1 MARARKSTSPSATG
15 VLKWGVW
22 GFKSHIEPTAF
33 RFSPLTILCGA
44 NSSGKS
50 SVMQPLLLM
59 KQTLDALPLDAGA
72 LKLDGPNVSFTDPR
86 QFISVVPGQKR
97 GAELFL
103 AYLELAPGDS
113 AAEPLGVNVGFTV
126 AKARGHRASAIEI
139 EFCEYRRGT
148 RRPVQF
154 KRGPNVERIGCFLIP
169 SNRADPTDLPYGL
182 SDLID
187 HLRRLIHLSG
197 HRGNPERQYPRLVVS
212 ADRQPGLFHTRAA
225 STLASW
231 PETEAGRRKLK
242 SLSQWLR
249 ALGLTWKAEAI
260 ARDATSLEILVGRTA
275 DSARGS
281 ARDLVSVADVGFGV
295 SQSLPVLIGLIE
307 AEPDQLVYVE
317 QPEIHLHPRAQK
329 GMADLI
335 AARVRDGVQVI
346 VETHSDIL
354 LTRLQ
359 HAVAIGTLR
368 PDQVVAH
375 WFQRDAKTGRS
386 KVTSQTP
393 DEAGALGEWPVDFAD
408 VASEVDAE
416 YADAAYEHL
425 PVEDDA

>member
-1 MARARKSTSPSATG
+1 MARARKSVKRPPTG
-15 VLKWGVW
+15 LTRWVVG
-22 GFKSHIEPTAF
+22 GFKSHFTPTDLRLA
-33 RFSPLTILCGA
+33 SLTILCGA
-44 NSSGKS
+44 NSSGKT

-72 LKLDGPNVSFTDPR
+72 LKLDGPNVSFTDPA
-86 QFISVVPGQKR
+86 QFRSASSGHPYPLR
-97 GAELFL
+97 FE
-103 AYLELAPGDS
+103 LELSRGS
-113 AAEPLGVNVGFTV
+113 GVLGVSLSFSLKR
-126 AKARGHRASAIEI
+126 AAREPYDVIDLDA
-139 EFCEYRRGT
+139 CTYRWDSLAEVRLSG
-148 RRPVQF
+148 
-154 KRGPNVERIGCFLIP
+154 GPKSERYGCFLVP
-169 SNRADPTDLPYGL
+169 SGRDEAVDTLFEL
-182 SDLID
+182 SGLID

-197 HRGNPERQYPRLVVS
+197 HRGHPERQYPREVVR

-231 PETEAGRRKLK
+231 QTTDGGDPKRD

-260 ARDATSLEILVGRTA
+260 ARDATSLEILVARIA
-275 DSARGS
+275 KPVRGS
-281 ARDLVSVADVGFGV
+281 SRNLVSVADVGFGV

-307 AEPDQLVYVE
+307 AEPGQLVYVE

-368 PDQVVAH
+368 PDQVIAH
-375 WFQRDAKTGRS
+375 WFQRDPKTGQS
-386 KVTSQTP
+386 TVTSQTP